1 MLLVQMP
8 NYLPTLLLDYA
19 GSLAA
24 AMVGAL
30 LTPVMWQGL
39 ALAFFGTGMAGA
51 GYLVKTMKT
60 RG

>member
-1 MLLVQMP
+1 
-8 NYLPTLLLDYA
+8 LLLDYA

-39 ALAFFGTGMAGA
+39 ALGFFGAGMAGA
-51 GYLVKTMKT
+51 GYLLKMKEGT
-60 RG
+60 L